1 MLNIRKPWLTA
12 FHFVLGYSVL
22 SGVNAGA
29 GEKKQEDKK
38 NVVLASKYVGKA
50 IELKLTDGKANYPA
64 ELNEKDPKAFDRY
77 YKVFSVE
84 LEKGKTY
91 RIDQRHRGDP
101 QFDSYLFLE
110 DADGAQLDADD
121 ESGGGLNARIV
132 YKIAKTSTYRI
143 IATTLPKDQTG
154 KFVLE
159 IGAPSPEDA
168 KVADFRYRIDLF
180 AGLSG
185 AERKDLVEEVRK
197 HIVDQE
203 GDLTL
208 NDARIAFQLAGE
220 AEIGGDVGLARDLYK
235 HYIKYF
241 SAASKAQVTAVT
253 EQFELSLKGVDKLG
267 KVIEITGTT
276 VAGKDFD
283 LKDLKGKVVLIDFW
297 GTWCAPCV
305 AEIPNIVKAY
315 EKYHG
320 KDFDVIG
327 VSSDKEDGAVVG
339 FLKANKIPW
348 PCINIA
354 DSRKLIDMHGVT
366 GYPTTMLVDQAGRI
380 VSMHARGPQLDRL
393 LERLLRQKK

>member
-1 MLNIRKPWLTA
+1 MLNNRKRWIMA
-12 FHFVLGYSVL
+12 FLFVLGCSVL
-22 SGVNAGA
+22 SGVNVGA
-29 GEKKQEDKK
+29 EEKKQEAKRK
-38 NVVLASKYVGKA
+38 VVLASKYVGKA
-50 IELKLTDGKANYPA
+50 IELKLTDGKVNYPA

-77 YKVFSVE
+77 YKVFSVQ

-91 RIDQRHRGDP
+91 RIDQRDRGDP
-101 QFDSYLFLE
+101 QFDGYLFLE

-121 ESGGGLNARIV
+121 DSGGGLNARIV
-132 YKIAKTSTYRI
+132 YKIAKSGNYRI

-159 IGAPSPEDA
+159 IGAPSPVDA

-180 AGLSG
+180 ADLSG
-185 AERKDLVEEVRK
+185 PQRKELVEDVRK

-208 NDARIAFQLAGE
+208 YDARIAFQLAGE
-220 AEIGGDVGLARDLYK
+220 AEFDDVGLARDLYK

-253 EQFELSLKGVDKLG
+253 EQFERSLKDLDKLG

-276 VAGKDFD
+276 VTGEDFK
-283 LKDLKGKVVLIDFW
+283 LKDLNGKVVLVDFW
-297 GTWCAPCV
+297 GTWCGPCV
-305 AEIPNIVKAY
+305 AEIPNIIRAY
-315 EKYHG
+315 EKYRDRG
-320 KDFDVIG
+320 FDVIG
-327 VSSDKEDGAVVG
+327 VSSDKEDSDVVR
-339 FLKANKIPW
+339 FFKSNKVPW

-354 DSRKLIDMHGVT
+354 DSRKMIDMHGVT
-366 GYPTTMLVDQAGRI
+366 GFPTTMLVDQAGRV
-380 VSMHARGPQLDRL
+380 VSMRARGPQLDRL